1 MRMLSPHSNKWTNDW
16 SWTRHPLATDLVG
29 DLFNDFD
36 RAVNAMT
43 STVTTQVNCDIH
55 ETDDHYLVSF
65 DMPGVKKE
73 DIKIDLQ
80 GNRLIV
86 SGERRR
92 EHNENRKSTLWYER
106 SYGKFE
112 RTFVLPSTIEAD
124 NIEAQ
129 YEDGVLNVALPKAEK
144 AKPRQI
150 QIQSGKT
157 GFFSKLLGSKK
168 EDVKDVEGSKAT

>member
-1 MRMLSPHSNKWTNDW
+1 MRMLSPLSNNWSDDW
-16 SWTRHPLATDLVG
+16 SWTRRPLATEFMG

-36 RAVNAMT
+36 RAVNAVT
-43 STVTTQVNCDIH
+43 STVATQINCDIH

-92 EHNENRKSTLWYER
+92 EQSENRKSTLWYER

-112 RTFVLPSTIEAD
+112 RTFVLPSIVEAD
-124 NIEAQ
+124 KIEAQ

-150 QIQSGKT
+150 QIQSGKS
-157 GFFSKLLGSKK
+157 GFFSKLLGHNK
-168 EDVKDVEGSKAT
+168 EVVKDVDGRKTT